1 MLDDVLTRINKNRLW
16 DFPGGIHPPEMKQQS
31 NGTKLSRLKQPDTYY
46 IALKQHAGKAGQLL
60 VQVGDYVLK
69 GQALTQGDDY
79 RTLPVHA
86 PTSGTITAIGDYA
99 SSHPSGLPETTIT
112 LQADGKDQWRDRQPI
127 EDFLTVPPEQL
138 LQKIYQ
144 AGIAGLGGAVFP
156 TASKIASAE
165 NKVKLL
171 IINGAECEPYITCD
185 DRLMRDRSLDILEG
199 IRILRYILRPQKVVL
214 AIEDNKAEAIE
225 AMQQALS
232 GANDIEIRVIPT
244 KYPSGAAK
252 QLIQVL
258 TGLEVPNNGRS
269 SQIGVLMNNV
279 ATAFAVKKA
288 IIDDEPLIERVV
300 TLTGDKIP
308 QPRNVWARIGTPIY
322 HLLQQAG
329 YQYDDR
335 FPVFMG
341 GPMMGFILPNLNSP
355 VTKVTNCLIAPD
367 HFEYQ
372 PPPQERNC
380 IRCSACSDHCPIKLM
395 PQQLYWF
402 ARSEDHEKSEQYNL
416 KDCIECGVCAYVCPS
431 NIPLIQYF
439 RQEKAKIAELK
450 LKAKLAEEAKVRFEA
465 KQARMEREKQERDR
479 RTQLAAEARR
489 AEMAKQQGIDPVQA
503 ALERVRQKQ
512 ATNAIPQIKTIIN
525 DKGEILPDNS
535 DIMAAR
541 KARRLAKQAQTQT
554 VQLTELETTDKE
566 NKQAAIAAAIA
577 RAKAKKVQ
585 QAENSNS
592 AAASSSAATENSA
605 DTDPRKAAIAAAIA
619 RAKAK
624 KAQQAENSNN
634 AVESSSVA
642 TESSADTDPRKAA
655 IAAAIAR
662 AKAKKAQQAENS
674 NSATES
680 SSVATESSADTDP
693 RKAAIAAAIARAKA
707 KKAQQVE
714 NSNNAVESSSV
725 ATESSADTDP
735 RKAAIAAAIARAKAK
750 KAQQAENSNSATESS
765 SVATESSA
773 DTDPRKAA
781 IAAAIARAKAKKAQ
795 QVENSNSAAAS
806 SVTAESSADTDPR
819 KAAIAAAI
827 ARAKAKKAQQAE
839 NSNSAAE
846 SSSVATE
853 SSADNDPRKAAIAA
867 AIARAKAKK
876 AQTLAEAEKV
886 ILITTD
892 ETLDQQQSPSA
903 DHHSIDN
910 HQHTDP
916 KKAAIAAAIAR
927 AKAKKVAREG
937 NQDNV

>member
-1 MLDDVLTRINKNRLW
+1 MLDAVLTRINKNRLW

-489 AEMAKQQGIDPVQA
+489 AEMAKQQGVDPVQA

-512 ATNAIPQIKTIIN
+512 ASNVTPQIKTITN

-554 VQLTELETTDKE
+554 VQPAATATTDKE

-577 RAKAKKVQ
+577 RAKAKKAQ
-585 QAENSNS
+585 QTENNNSAAESSVTAESSADTDARKAAIAAAIARAKAKKAQQTENSNN
-592 AAASSSAATENSA
+592 AVKSSSVATESSA

-634 AVESSSVA
+634 AAESSSVA

-674 NSATES
+674 NSTAES
-680 SSVATESSADTDP
+680 SSVA
-693 RKAAIAAAIARAKA
+693 
-707 KKAQQVE
+707 
-714 NSNNAVESSSV
+714 
-725 ATESSADTDP
+725 
-735 RKAAIAAAIARAKAK
+735 
-750 KAQQAENSNSATESS
+750 
-765 SVATESSA
+765 
-773 DTDPRKAA
+773 
-781 IAAAIARAKAKKAQ
+781 
-795 QVENSNSAAAS
+795 
-806 SVTAESSADTDPR
+806 AESSADTDPR

-839 NSNSAAE
+839 NSNNAVE
-846 SSSVATE
+846 SSSVAAE
-853 SSADNDPRKAAIAA
+853 SSEDTDPRKAAIAA

-916 KKAAIAAAIAR
+916 RKAAIAAAIAR

>member
-99 SSHPSGLPETTIT
+99 SPHPSGLPETTIT
-112 LQADGKDQWRDRQPI
+112 LQADGKDLWRERQPI

-489 AEMAKQQGIDPVQA
+489 AEMAKQQGVDPVQA

-512 ATNAIPQIKTIIN
+512 ATNATPQIKTITN

-554 VQLTELETTDKE
+554 GQPTSLATTDKE
-566 NKQAAIAAAIA
+566 NKQ
-577 RAKAKKVQ
+577 
-585 QAENSNS
+585 
-592 AAASSSAATENSA
+592 
-605 DTDPRKAAIAAAIA
+605 
-619 RAKAK
+619 
-624 KAQQAENSNN
+624 
-634 AVESSSVA
+634 
-642 TESSADTDPRKAA
+642 AA

-707 KKAQQVE
+707 KKAQQTE

-725 ATESSADTDP
+725 A
-735 RKAAIAAAIARAKAK
+735 
-750 KAQQAENSNSATESS
+750 
-765 SVATESSA
+765 
-773 DTDPRKAA
+773 
-781 IAAAIARAKAKKAQ
+781 
-795 QVENSNSAAAS
+795 
-806 SVTAESSADTDPR
+806 AESSADTDPR

-839 NSNSAAE
+839 NSNNAVESSSVAAESSVDTDPRKAAIAAAIARAKAKKAQQAENSNNAAE

-853 SSADNDPRKAAIAA
+853 SSADTDPRKAAIAA

-892 ETLDQQQSPSA
+892 DTLDQQQSPSA

-916 KKAAIAAAIAR
+916 RKAAIAAAIAR

>member
-450 LKAKLAEEAKVRFEA
+450 LKAKLAKEAKVRFEA

-489 AEMAKQQGIDPVQA
+489 AEMAKQQGVDPVQA

-512 ATNAIPQIKTIIN
+512 ASNATPQIKTITN

-554 VQLTELETTDKE
+554 VQPTASTATATTATTDKE

-577 RAKAKKVQ
+577 RAKAKKAQ

-592 AAASSSAATENSA
+592 ATESSSVATESSADTDARKAAIAAAIARAKAKKAQQTENNNSATESSSVATESSADTDARKAAIARAKAKKAQQAENSNSTAESSSVATESSTDTDPRKAAIAAAIARAKAKKAQQAENSNSTAESSSMAAESSA

-662 AKAKKAQQAENS
+662 AKAKKAQ
-674 NSATES
+674 
-680 SSVATESSADTDP
+680 
-693 RKAAIAAAIARAKA
+693 
-707 KKAQQVE
+707 
-714 NSNNAVESSSV
+714 
-725 ATESSADTDP
+725 
-735 RKAAIAAAIARAKAK
+735 
-750 KAQQAENSNSATESS
+750 
-765 SVATESSA
+765 
-773 DTDPRKAA
+773 
-781 IAAAIARAKAKKAQ
+781 
-795 QVENSNSAAAS
+795 
-806 SVTAESSADTDPR
+806 
-819 KAAIAAAI
+819 
-827 ARAKAKKAQQAE
+827 
-839 NSNSAAE
+839 
-846 SSSVATE
+846 
-853 SSADNDPRKAAIAA
+853 
-867 AIARAKAKK
+867 
-876 AQTLAEAEKV
+876 TLAEAEKV

-916 KKAAIAAAIAR
+916 RKAAIAAAIAR

>member
-489 AEMAKQQGIDPVQA
+489 AEMAKQQGVDPVQA

-512 ATNAIPQIKTIIN
+512 ASNATPQIKTIIN

-554 VQLTELETTDKE
+554 VQPAATATTDKE
-566 NKQAAIAAAIA
+566 NKQ
-577 RAKAKKVQ
+577 V
-585 QAENSNS
+585 
-592 AAASSSAATENSA
+592 
-605 DTDPRKAAIAAAIA
+605 
-619 RAKAK
+619 
-624 KAQQAENSNN
+624 
-634 AVESSSVA
+634 
-642 TESSADTDPRKAA
+642 A

-674 NSATES
+674 NSAAES
-680 SSVATESSADTDP
+680 SSVATESSEDTDP
-693 RKAAIAAAIARAKA
+693 RKTAIAAAIARAKA
-707 KKAQQVE
+707 KKAQQTE
-714 NSNNAVESSSV
+714 NN
-725 ATESSADTDP
+725 
-735 RKAAIAAAIARAKAK
+735 
-750 KAQQAENSNSATESS
+750 NSATESS
-765 SVATESSA
+765 SVA
-773 DTDPRKAA
+773 
-781 IAAAIARAKAKKAQ
+781 
-795 QVENSNSAAAS
+795 
-806 SVTAESSADTDPR
+806 AESSADTDPR

-853 SSADNDPRKAAIAA
+853 SSADTDPRKAAIAAAIARAKAKKAQQTENSNNAVESSSVAAESSADTDPRKAAIAAAIARAKAKKAQQAENSNNAVESSSAATESSADTDPRKAAIAA

-916 KKAAIAAAIAR
+916 RKAAIAAAIAR

>member
-489 AEMAKQQGIDPVQA
+489 AEMAKQQGVDPVQA

-512 ATNAIPQIKTIIN
+512 ASNVTPQIKTITN

-541 KARRLAKQAQTQT
+541 KARRLAKQAQAQT
-554 VQLTELETTDKE
+554 VQPTASTSTATTDKE

-577 RAKAKKVQ
+577 RAKAKKAQ

-592 AAASSSAATENSA
+592 AAEYSSVAAESNTDADPRKAAIAAAIARAKAKKAQQAENSNNAVESSSAATESSA

-634 AVESSSVA
+634 AAESSSVA

-674 NSATES
+674 NSTAES
-680 SSVATESSADTDP
+680 SSMA
-693 RKAAIAAAIARAKA
+693 
-707 KKAQQVE
+707 
-714 NSNNAVESSSV
+714 
-725 ATESSADTDP
+725 
-735 RKAAIAAAIARAKAK
+735 
-750 KAQQAENSNSATESS
+750 
-765 SVATESSA
+765 
-773 DTDPRKAA
+773 
-781 IAAAIARAKAKKAQ
+781 
-795 QVENSNSAAAS
+795 
-806 SVTAESSADTDPR
+806 AESSADTDPR

-827 ARAKAKKAQQAE
+827 ARTKAKKAQQAE
-839 NSNSAAE
+839 NSNSATE
-846 SSSVATE
+846 SSVTAE
-853 SSADNDPRKAAIAA
+853 SSADADPRKAAIAA

-916 KKAAIAAAIAR
+916 RKAAIAAAIAR

>member
-489 AEMAKQQGIDPVQA
+489 AEMAKQQGVDPVQA

-512 ATNAIPQIKTIIN
+512 ASNATPQIKTITN

-541 KARRLAKQAQTQT
+541 KARRLAKQAQAQT
-554 VQLTELETTDKE
+554 VQPTASTSTATTDKE

-577 RAKAKKVQ
+577 RAKAKKAQ

-592 AAASSSAATENSA
+592 AA
-605 DTDPRKAAIAAAIA
+605 
-619 RAKAK
+619 
-624 KAQQAENSNN
+624 
-634 AVESSSVA
+634 ESSSVA

-662 AKAKKAQQAENS
+662 AKAKKAQQAENN

-680 SSVATESSADTDP
+680 SVTAESSADTDPRKAAITAAIARAKAKKAQQAENNNSAAESSVTAESSADTDP
-693 RKAAIAAAIARAKA
+693 RKAAIATAIARAKA
-707 KKAQQVE
+707 KKAHQAE
-714 NSNNAVESSSV
+714 NNNSAAESSV
-725 ATESSADTDP
+725 TAESSADTDP
-735 RKAAIAAAIARAKAK
+735 RKVAIAAAIARAKAK
-750 KAQQAENSNSATESS
+750 KAQQAENSNNAVESS
-765 SVATESSA
+765 SVAAENSA
-773 DTDPRKAA
+773 DT
-781 IAAAIARAKAKKAQ
+781 
-795 QVENSNSAAAS
+795 
-806 SVTAESSADTDPR
+806 
-819 KAAIAAAI
+819 
-827 ARAKAKKAQQAE
+827 
-839 NSNSAAE
+839 
-846 SSSVATE
+846 
-853 SSADNDPRKAAIAA
+853 DPRKAAIAA

-892 ETLDQQQSPSA
+892 ETLDQQQNPSA

-916 KKAAIAAAIAR
+916 RKAAIAAAIAR

>member
-489 AEMAKQQGIDPVQA
+489 AEMAKQQGVDPVQA

-512 ATNAIPQIKTIIN
+512 ASNATPQIKTITN

-554 VQLTELETTDKE
+554 GQPTATATTDKE
-566 NKQAAIAAAIA
+566 NKQVAIAAAIARAKAKKAQQAENSNSTAESSSVATESSEDTDPRKAAIAAAIA
-577 RAKAKKVQ
+577 RAKAKKAQ
-585 QAENSNS
+585 QTENNNSAAESSVTAESSADTDARKAAIAAAIARAKAKKAQQTENSNN
-592 AAASSSAATENSA
+592 AVKSSSVAAESSA

-634 AVESSSVA
+634 AVESSSAA

-662 AKAKKAQQAENS
+662 AKAKKAQQAENN
-674 NSATES
+674 NSTTES
-680 SSVATESSADTDP
+680 SSVATESSADT
-693 RKAAIAAAIARAKA
+693 
-707 KKAQQVE
+707 
-714 NSNNAVESSSV
+714 
-725 ATESSADTDP
+725 
-735 RKAAIAAAIARAKAK
+735 
-750 KAQQAENSNSATESS
+750 
-765 SVATESSA
+765 
-773 DTDPRKAA
+773 
-781 IAAAIARAKAKKAQ
+781 
-795 QVENSNSAAAS
+795 
-806 SVTAESSADTDPR
+806 
-819 KAAIAAAI
+819 
-827 ARAKAKKAQQAE
+827 
-839 NSNSAAE
+839 
-846 SSSVATE
+846 
-853 SSADNDPRKAAIAA
+853 DPRKAAIAA

-916 KKAAIAAAIAR
+916 RKAAIAAAIAR

>member
-512 ATNAIPQIKTIIN
+512 ASNATPQIKTITN

-554 VQLTELETTDKE
+554 VQPAATATTDKE

-577 RAKAKKVQ
+577 RAKAKKAQ

-592 AAASSSAATENSA
+592 AAESSSVAAESSA

-634 AVESSSVA
+634 AVESSSAATESSADTDPRKAAIAAAIARAKAKKAQQTENNNSATESSSVATESSADTDPRKAAIAAAIARAKAKKAQQAENSNNAAESSSVA

-674 NSATES
+674 NSTAES
-680 SSVATESSADTDP
+680 SSVA
-693 RKAAIAAAIARAKA
+693 
-707 KKAQQVE
+707 
-714 NSNNAVESSSV
+714 
-725 ATESSADTDP
+725 
-735 RKAAIAAAIARAKAK
+735 
-750 KAQQAENSNSATESS
+750 
-765 SVATESSA
+765 
-773 DTDPRKAA
+773 
-781 IAAAIARAKAKKAQ
+781 
-795 QVENSNSAAAS
+795 
-806 SVTAESSADTDPR
+806 AESSADTDPR

-839 NSNSAAE
+839 NSNNAVE
-846 SSSVATE
+846 SSSVAAE
-853 SSADNDPRKAAIAA
+853 SSEDTDPRKAAIAA

-916 KKAAIAAAIAR
+916 RKAAIAAAIAR

>member
-489 AEMAKQQGIDPVQA
+489 AEMAKQQGVDPVQA

-512 ATNAIPQIKTIIN
+512 ASNVTPQIKTITN

-554 VQLTELETTDKE
+554 VQPAATATTDKE
-566 NKQAAIAAAIA
+566 NKQ
-577 RAKAKKVQ
+577 
-585 QAENSNS
+585 
-592 AAASSSAATENSA
+592 
-605 DTDPRKAAIAAAIA
+605 
-619 RAKAK
+619 
-624 KAQQAENSNN
+624 
-634 AVESSSVA
+634 
-642 TESSADTDPRKAA
+642 
-655 IAAAIAR
+655 
-662 AKAKKAQQAENS
+662 
-674 NSATES
+674 
-680 SSVATESSADTDP
+680 
-693 RKAAIAAAIARAKA
+693 
-707 KKAQQVE
+707 
-714 NSNNAVESSSV
+714 
-725 ATESSADTDP
+725 
-735 RKAAIAAAIARAKAK
+735 
-750 KAQQAENSNSATESS
+750 
-765 SVATESSA
+765 
-773 DTDPRKAA
+773 
-781 IAAAIARAKAKKAQ
+781 
-795 QVENSNSAAAS
+795 
-806 SVTAESSADTDPR
+806 
-819 KAAIAAAI
+819 AAIAAAI

-853 SSADNDPRKAAIAA
+853 SSADTDARKAAIAAAIARAKAKKAQQTENNNSAAESSVTAESSADTDARKAAIAAAIARAKAKKAQQTENSNNAVKSSSVAAESSADTDPRKAAIAAAIARAKAKKAHQAENNNSAAESSVTAESSADTDPRKVAIAAAIARAKAKKAQQAENSNNAVESSSVAAENSADTDPRKAAIAA

-892 ETLDQQQSPSA
+892 ETLDQQQNPSA

-916 KKAAIAAAIAR
+916 RKAAIAAAIAR

>member
-439 RQEKAKIAELK
+439 RQEKVKIAELK

-489 AEMAKQQGIDPVQA
+489 AEMAKQQGVDPVQA

-512 ATNAIPQIKTIIN
+512 ASNATPQIKTITN

-554 VQLTELETTDKE
+554 GQPTSLATTDKE
-566 NKQAAIAAAIA
+566 NKQ
-577 RAKAKKVQ
+577 
-585 QAENSNS
+585 
-592 AAASSSAATENSA
+592 
-605 DTDPRKAAIAAAIA
+605 
-619 RAKAK
+619 
-624 KAQQAENSNN
+624 
-634 AVESSSVA
+634 
-642 TESSADTDPRKAA
+642 AA

-693 RKAAIAAAIARAKA
+693 RKAAISAAIARAKA
-707 KKAQQVE
+707 KKAQQAE

-725 ATESSADTDP
+725 AAESSVDTDP

-750 KAQQAENSNSATESS
+750 KAQQAENSN
-765 SVATESSA
+765 
-773 DTDPRKAA
+773 
-781 IAAAIARAKAKKAQ
+781 
-795 QVENSNSAAAS
+795 N
-806 SVTAESSADTDPR
+806 
-819 KAAIAAAI
+819 
-827 ARAKAKKAQQAE
+827 
-839 NSNSAAE
+839 AAE

-853 SSADNDPRKAAIAA
+853 SSADTDPRKAAIAA

-916 KKAAIAAAIAR
+916 RKAAIAAAIAR

>member
-46 IALKQHAGKAGQLL
+46 IALKQHAGKAGQLS

-112 LQADGKDQWRDRQPI
+112 LQADGKDQWRERQPI

-489 AEMAKQQGIDPVQA
+489 AEMAKQQGVDPVQA

-512 ATNAIPQIKTIIN
+512 ASNVTPQIKTITN

-554 VQLTELETTDKE
+554 GPTATATTDKE

-577 RAKAKKVQ
+577 RAKAKKAQ

-592 AAASSSAATENSA
+592 AATSSSVTAESSADTDPRKAAIAAAIARAKAKKAQQAENSNSAAESSSAATENSA

-634 AVESSSVA
+634 AVESSSAA
-642 TESSADTDPRKAA
+642 TESSADTDPRKAV

-662 AKAKKAQQAENS
+662 AKAKKAQQTENN

-680 SSVATESSADTDP
+680 SSVATESSADT
-693 RKAAIAAAIARAKA
+693 
-707 KKAQQVE
+707 
-714 NSNNAVESSSV
+714 
-725 ATESSADTDP
+725 
-735 RKAAIAAAIARAKAK
+735 
-750 KAQQAENSNSATESS
+750 
-765 SVATESSA
+765 
-773 DTDPRKAA
+773 
-781 IAAAIARAKAKKAQ
+781 
-795 QVENSNSAAAS
+795 
-806 SVTAESSADTDPR
+806 
-819 KAAIAAAI
+819 
-827 ARAKAKKAQQAE
+827 
-839 NSNSAAE
+839 
-846 SSSVATE
+846 
-853 SSADNDPRKAAIAA
+853 DPRKAAIAA

-916 KKAAIAAAIAR
+916 RKAAIAAAIAR

>member
-489 AEMAKQQGIDPVQA
+489 AEMAKQQGVDPVQA

-512 ATNAIPQIKTIIN
+512 ASNATPQIKTITN

-541 KARRLAKQAQTQT
+541 KARRLAKQAQAQT
-554 VQLTELETTDKE
+554 VQPTASTSTATTDKE

-577 RAKAKKVQ
+577 RAKAKKAQ

-592 AAASSSAATENSA
+592 AAEYSSVAAESNTDA
-605 DTDPRKAAIAAAIA
+605 DPRKAAIAAAIA

-634 AVESSSVA
+634 AVESSSAA

-707 KKAQQVE
+707 KKAQQAE

-725 ATESSADTDP
+725 AAESCADTDA

-750 KAQQAENSNSATESS
+750 KAQQTENNNSATESS

-781 IAAAIARAKAKKAQ
+781 IAAALARAKAKKAQ
-795 QVENSNSAAAS
+795 QTENNNSA
-806 SVTAESSADTDPR
+806 T
-819 KAAIAAAI
+819 
-827 ARAKAKKAQQAE
+827 
-839 NSNSAAE
+839 E

-916 KKAAIAAAIAR
+916 RKAAIAAAIAR

>member
-489 AEMAKQQGIDPVQA
+489 AEMAKQQGVDPVQA

-512 ATNAIPQIKTIIN
+512 ASNATPQIKTITN

-541 KARRLAKQAQTQT
+541 KARRLAKQAQAQT
-554 VQLTELETTDKE
+554 VQPTASTSTATTDKE

-577 RAKAKKVQ
+577 RAKAKKAQ

-592 AAASSSAATENSA
+592 AAESSSVAAESNA
-605 DTDPRKAAIAAAIA
+605 DTDPRKTAIAAAIA

-634 AVESSSVA
+634 AVESSSAA

-707 KKAQQVE
+707 KKAQQAE
-714 NSNNAVESSSV
+714 NSNNAAESSSV

-750 KAQQAENSNSATESS
+750 KAQQAENSNSTAE
-765 SVATESSA
+765 
-773 DTDPRKAA
+773 
-781 IAAAIARAKAKKAQ
+781 
-795 QVENSNSAAAS
+795 S
-806 SVTAESSADTDPR
+806 SVTAESSADT
-819 KAAIAAAI
+819 
-827 ARAKAKKAQQAE
+827 
-839 NSNSAAE
+839 
-846 SSSVATE
+846 
-853 SSADNDPRKAAIAA
+853 DPRKAAIAA

-916 KKAAIAAAIAR
+916 RKAAIAAAIAR

>member
-489 AEMAKQQGIDPVQA
+489 AEMAKQQGVDPVQA

-512 ATNAIPQIKTIIN
+512 ASNATPQIKTITN

-554 VQLTELETTDKE
+554 VQPTASTATATTATTDKE

-577 RAKAKKVQ
+577 RAKAKKAQ

-592 AAASSSAATENSA
+592 AAESSSVATESSADTDPRKAAIAAAIARAKAKKAQQAENNNSAAESSVTAESSADTDARKAAIAAAIARAKAKKAQQTENSNNAVESSSVAAESSA

-634 AVESSSVA
+634 AVESSSAA
-642 TESSADTDPRKAA
+642 TESSADT
-655 IAAAIAR
+655 
-662 AKAKKAQQAENS
+662 
-674 NSATES
+674 
-680 SSVATESSADTDP
+680 
-693 RKAAIAAAIARAKA
+693 
-707 KKAQQVE
+707 
-714 NSNNAVESSSV
+714 
-725 ATESSADTDP
+725 
-735 RKAAIAAAIARAKAK
+735 
-750 KAQQAENSNSATESS
+750 
-765 SVATESSA
+765 
-773 DTDPRKAA
+773 
-781 IAAAIARAKAKKAQ
+781 
-795 QVENSNSAAAS
+795 
-806 SVTAESSADTDPR
+806 
-819 KAAIAAAI
+819 
-827 ARAKAKKAQQAE
+827 
-839 NSNSAAE
+839 
-846 SSSVATE
+846 
-853 SSADNDPRKAAIAA
+853 DPRKAAIAA

-916 KKAAIAAAIAR
+916 RKAAIAAAIAR

>member
-31 NGTKLSRLKQPDTYY
+31 NGTKLSRLKQPNTYY

-279 ATAFAVKKA
+279 ATAFVVKKA

-512 ATNAIPQIKTIIN
+512 ASNAIPQIKTIIN

-577 RAKAKKVQ
+577 RAKAKKAQ
-585 QAENSNS
+585 QTDNSNS
-592 AAASSSAATENSA
+592 AAESSSVAAENNTDA
-605 DTDPRKAAIAAAIA
+605 DPRKAAIAAAIA

-624 KAQQAENSNN
+624 KAQQAENNN
-634 AVESSSVA
+634 TAAESSSVA
-642 TESSADTDPRKAA
+642 TESCADTDPRKAA
-655 IAAAIAR
+655 IAAAI
-662 AKAKKAQQAENS
+662 
-674 NSATES
+674 T
-680 SSVATESSADTDP
+680 
-693 RKAAIAAAIARAKA
+693 
-707 KKAQQVE
+707 
-714 NSNNAVESSSV
+714 
-725 ATESSADTDP
+725 
-735 RKAAIAAAIARAKAK
+735 
-750 KAQQAENSNSATESS
+750 
-765 SVATESSA
+765 
-773 DTDPRKAA
+773 
-781 IAAAIARAKAKKAQ
+781 
-795 QVENSNSAAAS
+795 
-806 SVTAESSADTDPR
+806 
-819 KAAIAAAI
+819 
-827 ARAKAKKAQQAE
+827 
-839 NSNSAAE
+839 
-846 SSSVATE
+846 
-853 SSADNDPRKAAIAA
+853 
-867 AIARAKAKK
+867 RAKAKK

-916 KKAAIAAAIAR
+916 RKAAIAAAIAR
-927 AKAKKVAREG
+927 AKAKKAVREG

>member
-489 AEMAKQQGIDPVQA
+489 AEMAKQQGVDPVQA

-512 ATNAIPQIKTIIN
+512 ASNATPQIKTITN

-541 KARRLAKQAQTQT
+541 KARRLAKQAQAQT
-554 VQLTELETTDKE
+554 VQPTASTSTATTDKE

-577 RAKAKKVQ
+577 RAKAKKAQ

-592 AAASSSAATENSA
+592 AA
-605 DTDPRKAAIAAAIA
+605 
-619 RAKAK
+619 
-624 KAQQAENSNN
+624 
-634 AVESSSVA
+634 ESSSVA

-662 AKAKKAQQAENS
+662 AKAKKAQQAENN

-680 SSVATESSADTDP
+680 SVTAESSADTDP
-693 RKAAIAAAIARAKA
+693 RKAAI
-707 KKAQQVE
+707 
-714 NSNNAVESSSV
+714 
-725 ATESSADTDP
+725 T
-735 RKAAIAAAIARAKAK
+735 AAIARAKAK
-750 KAQQAENSNSATESS
+750 KAQQAENN
-765 SVATESSA
+765 
-773 DTDPRKAA
+773 
-781 IAAAIARAKAKKAQ
+781 
-795 QVENSNSAAAS
+795 NSAAES

-839 NSNSAAE
+839 NNNSAAE
-846 SSSVATE
+846 SSVTAE
-853 SSADNDPRKAAIAA
+853 SSADTDPRKVAIAAAIARAKAKKAQQAENSNNAVESSSVAAENSADTDPRKAAIAA

-892 ETLDQQQSPSA
+892 ETLDQQQNPSA

-916 KKAAIAAAIAR
+916 RKAAIAAAIAR

>member
-112 LQADGKDQWRDRQPI
+112 LQADGKDQWRERQPI

-489 AEMAKQQGIDPVQA
+489 AEMAKQQGVDPVQA

-512 ATNAIPQIKTIIN
+512 ASNATPQIKTITN

-554 VQLTELETTDKE
+554 VQPAATATTDKE

-577 RAKAKKVQ
+577 RAKAKKAQ

-592 AAASSSAATENSA
+592 TAESSSVATESSTDN
-605 DTDPRKAAIAAAIA
+605 DPRKAAIAAAIA

-662 AKAKKAQQAENS
+662 AKAKKAQ
-674 NSATES
+674 
-680 SSVATESSADTDP
+680 
-693 RKAAIAAAIARAKA
+693 
-707 KKAQQVE
+707 
-714 NSNNAVESSSV
+714 
-725 ATESSADTDP
+725 
-735 RKAAIAAAIARAKAK
+735 
-750 KAQQAENSNSATESS
+750 
-765 SVATESSA
+765 
-773 DTDPRKAA
+773 
-781 IAAAIARAKAKKAQ
+781 
-795 QVENSNSAAAS
+795 
-806 SVTAESSADTDPR
+806 
-819 KAAIAAAI
+819 
-827 ARAKAKKAQQAE
+827 
-839 NSNSAAE
+839 
-846 SSSVATE
+846 
-853 SSADNDPRKAAIAA
+853 
-867 AIARAKAKK
+867 
-876 AQTLAEAEKV
+876 TLAEAEKV

-910 HQHTDP
+910 YQHTDP
-916 KKAAIAAAIAR
+916 RKAAIAAAIAR

>member
-489 AEMAKQQGIDPVQA
+489 AEMAKQQGVDPVQA

-512 ATNAIPQIKTIIN
+512 ASNATPQIKTITN

-554 VQLTELETTDKE
+554 GQPTASTATATTDKE

-577 RAKAKKVQ
+577 RAKAKKAQ
-585 QAENSNS
+585 QTENSNS
-592 AAASSSAATENSA
+592 ATESSVTAESSADA
-605 DTDPRKAAIAAAIA
+605 DPRKAAIAAAIA

-634 AVESSSVA
+634 AAESSVTA
-642 TESSADTDPRKAA
+642 ESSEDTDPRKAA

-680 SSVATESSADTDP
+680 
-693 RKAAIAAAIARAKA
+693 
-707 KKAQQVE
+707 
-714 NSNNAVESSSV
+714 
-725 ATESSADTDP
+725 
-735 RKAAIAAAIARAKAK
+735 
-750 KAQQAENSNSATESS
+750 
-765 SVATESSA
+765 
-773 DTDPRKAA
+773 
-781 IAAAIARAKAKKAQ
+781 
-795 QVENSNSAAAS
+795 S

-839 NSNSAAE
+839 NSNNAAE

-853 SSADNDPRKAAIAA
+853 SSADTDPRKAAIAAAIARAKAKKAQQTENSNNAVESSSVAAESSADTDPRKATIAA

-916 KKAAIAAAIAR
+916 RKAAIAAAIAK

>member
-450 LKAKLAEEAKVRFEA
+450 LKAKLAKEAKVRFEA

-489 AEMAKQQGIDPVQA
+489 AEMAKQQGVDPVQA

-512 ATNAIPQIKTIIN
+512 ASNATPQIKTITN

-554 VQLTELETTDKE
+554 GQPTASTATATTDKE
-566 NKQAAIAAAIA
+566 NKQAAIVAAIARAKAKKAQQAENSNSAATSSSVTAESSADTDPRKAAIAAAIA
-577 RAKAKKVQ
+577 RAKAKKAQ

-592 AAASSSAATENSA
+592 AAESSSAATENSA

-634 AVESSSVA
+634 AVESSSAA
-642 TESSADTDPRKAA
+642 TESSADTDPRKAV

-662 AKAKKAQQAENS
+662 AKAKKAQQTENN
-674 NSATES
+674 NSAT
-680 SSVATESSADTDP
+680 
-693 RKAAIAAAIARAKA
+693 
-707 KKAQQVE
+707 
-714 NSNNAVESSSV
+714 ESSSV

-750 KAQQAENSNSATESS
+750 KAQQAENSNSA
-765 SVATESSA
+765 
-773 DTDPRKAA
+773 
-781 IAAAIARAKAKKAQ
+781 
-795 QVENSNSAAAS
+795 
-806 SVTAESSADTDPR
+806 AEF
-819 KAAIAAAI
+819 
-827 ARAKAKKAQQAE
+827 
-839 NSNSAAE
+839 
-846 SSSVATE
+846 SSVATE

-916 KKAAIAAAIAR
+916 RKAAIAAAIAR

>member
-512 ATNAIPQIKTIIN
+512 ASNATPQIKTITN

-554 VQLTELETTDKE
+554 VQPAATATTDKE

-577 RAKAKKVQ
+577 RAKAKKAQ
-585 QAENSNS
+585 QTENNNS
-592 AAASSSAATENSA
+592 AA
-605 DTDPRKAAIAAAIA
+605 
-619 RAKAK
+619 
-624 KAQQAENSNN
+624 
-634 AVESSSVA
+634 ESSVTA
-642 TESSADTDPRKAA
+642 ESSEDTDPRKAA

-680 SSVATESSADTDP
+680 
-693 RKAAIAAAIARAKA
+693 
-707 KKAQQVE
+707 
-714 NSNNAVESSSV
+714 
-725 ATESSADTDP
+725 
-735 RKAAIAAAIARAKAK
+735 
-750 KAQQAENSNSATESS
+750 
-765 SVATESSA
+765 
-773 DTDPRKAA
+773 
-781 IAAAIARAKAKKAQ
+781 
-795 QVENSNSAAAS
+795 S

>member
-489 AEMAKQQGIDPVQA
+489 AEMAKQQGVDPVQA

-512 ATNAIPQIKTIIN
+512 ASNATPQIKTISN

-554 VQLTELETTDKE
+554 VQPTATATTDKE
-566 NKQAAIAAAIA
+566 NKQVAIAAAIARAKAKKAQQAENSNSTAESSSVATESSEDTDARKAAIAAAIA
-577 RAKAKKVQ
+577 RAKAKKAQ
-585 QAENSNS
+585 QTENSNN
-592 AAASSSAATENSA
+592 AVKSSSVAAESSA

-634 AVESSSVA
+634 AVESSSAA

-662 AKAKKAQQAENS
+662 AKAKKAQQAENN
-674 NSATES
+674 NST
-680 SSVATESSADTDP
+680 T
-693 RKAAIAAAIARAKA
+693 
-707 KKAQQVE
+707 
-714 NSNNAVESSSV
+714 ESSSV

-750 KAQQAENSNSATESS
+750 KAQQAENNNSATESS

-781 IAAAIARAKAKKAQ
+781 IAAAIARARAKK
-795 QVENSNSAAAS
+795 
-806 SVTAESSADTDPR
+806 T
-819 KAAIAAAI
+819 
-827 ARAKAKKAQQAE
+827 
-839 NSNSAAE
+839 
-846 SSSVATE
+846 
-853 SSADNDPRKAAIAA
+853 
-867 AIARAKAKK
+867 
-876 AQTLAEAEKV
+876 QTLAEAEKV

-916 KKAAIAAAIAR
+916 RKAAIAAAIAR

>member
-46 IALKQHAGKAGQLL
+46 IALRQHAGKAGQLL

-489 AEMAKQQGIDPVQA
+489 AEMAKQQGVDPVQA

-512 ATNAIPQIKTIIN
+512 ATNATPQIKTITN

-541 KARRLAKQAQTQT
+541 KARRLTKQAQTQT
-554 VQLTELETTDKE
+554 GQPTATATTDKE
-566 NKQAAIAAAIA
+566 NKQVAIAAAIARAKAKKAQQAENSNSTAESSSVATESSEDTDPRKAAIAAAIA
-577 RAKAKKVQ
+577 RAKAKKAQ
-585 QAENSNS
+585 QTENNNSAAESSVTAESSADTDARKAAIAAAIARAKAKKAQQTENSNN
-592 AAASSSAATENSA
+592 AVKSSSVAAESSA

-634 AVESSSVA
+634 AVESSSAA

-662 AKAKKAQQAENS
+662 AKAKKAQQAENN
-674 NSATES
+674 NSTTES
-680 SSVATESSADTDP
+680 SSVATESSADT
-693 RKAAIAAAIARAKA
+693 
-707 KKAQQVE
+707 
-714 NSNNAVESSSV
+714 
-725 ATESSADTDP
+725 
-735 RKAAIAAAIARAKAK
+735 
-750 KAQQAENSNSATESS
+750 
-765 SVATESSA
+765 
-773 DTDPRKAA
+773 
-781 IAAAIARAKAKKAQ
+781 
-795 QVENSNSAAAS
+795 
-806 SVTAESSADTDPR
+806 
-819 KAAIAAAI
+819 
-827 ARAKAKKAQQAE
+827 
-839 NSNSAAE
+839 
-846 SSSVATE
+846 
-853 SSADNDPRKAAIAA
+853 DPRKAAIAA

-916 KKAAIAAAIAR
+916 RKAAIAAAIAR

>member
-31 NGTKLSRLKQPDTYY
+31 NGTRLSRLKQPDTYY

-489 AEMAKQQGIDPVQA
+489 AEMAKQQGVDPVQA

-512 ATNAIPQIKTIIN
+512 ASNATPQIKTITN

-541 KARRLAKQAQTQT
+541 KARRLAKQAQAQT
-554 VQLTELETTDKE
+554 VQPTASTSTATTDKE

-577 RAKAKKVQ
+577 RAKAKKAQ
-585 QAENSNS
+585 QTDNSNS
-592 AAASSSAATENSA
+592 SAESSSVAAENNA

-624 KAQQAENSNN
+624 KAQQAENSNSAAESSSVAAESNTDADPRKAAIAAAIARAKAKKAQQAENNNSAAESSVTAESSADTDARKATIAAAIARAKAKKAQQAENSNN
-634 AVESSSVA
+634 AVESSSAA

-680 SSVATESSADTDP
+680 S
-693 RKAAIAAAIARAKA
+693 
-707 KKAQQVE
+707 
-714 NSNNAVESSSV
+714 
-725 ATESSADTDP
+725 
-735 RKAAIAAAIARAKAK
+735 
-750 KAQQAENSNSATESS
+750 
-765 SVATESSA
+765 
-773 DTDPRKAA
+773 
-781 IAAAIARAKAKKAQ
+781 
-795 QVENSNSAAAS
+795 
-806 SVTAESSADTDPR
+806 VTAESSAD
-819 KAAIAAAI
+819 A
-827 ARAKAKKAQQAE
+827 
-839 NSNSAAE
+839 
-846 SSSVATE
+846 
-853 SSADNDPRKAAIAA
+853 DPRKAAIAA

-916 KKAAIAAAIAR
+916 RKAAIAAAIAR

>member
-1 MLDDVLTRINKNRLW
+1 MLDDVLIRINKNRLW

-31 NGTKLSRLKQPDTYY
+31 NGTRLSRLKLPNTYY
-46 IALKQHAGKAGQLL
+46 IALKQHSGKAGQLL

-112 LQADGKDQWRDRQPI
+112 LQADGRDQWHERQPI

-144 AGIAGLGGAVFP
+144 AGIAGLGGAAFP

-214 AIEDNKAEAIE
+214 AIEDNKTEAIE

-335 FPVFMG
+335 FPIFMG

-380 IRCSACSDHCPIKLM
+380 IRCSSCSDHCPIKLM

-577 RAKAKKVQ
+577 RAKAKKAQ
-585 QAENSNS
+585 QTENNNS
-592 AAASSSAATENSA
+592 AAESSVTAESSA
-605 DTDPRKAAIAAAIA
+605 DTDARKAAIAAAIA

-634 AVESSSVA
+634 AVESSSAA

-662 AKAKKAQQAENS
+662 AKAKKAQQAENN

-680 SSVATESSADTDP
+680 SSVATESSADT
-693 RKAAIAAAIARAKA
+693 
-707 KKAQQVE
+707 
-714 NSNNAVESSSV
+714 
-725 ATESSADTDP
+725 
-735 RKAAIAAAIARAKAK
+735 
-750 KAQQAENSNSATESS
+750 
-765 SVATESSA
+765 
-773 DTDPRKAA
+773 
-781 IAAAIARAKAKKAQ
+781 
-795 QVENSNSAAAS
+795 
-806 SVTAESSADTDPR
+806 
-819 KAAIAAAI
+819 
-827 ARAKAKKAQQAE
+827 
-839 NSNSAAE
+839 
-846 SSSVATE
+846 
-853 SSADNDPRKAAIAA
+853 DPRKAAIAA

-916 KKAAIAAAIAR
+916 RKAAIAAAIAR

>member
-46 IALKQHAGKAGQLL
+46 IALKQHAGKAGQLS

-86 PTSGTITAIGDYA
+86 PTSGTITAIGNYA

-112 LQADGKDQWRDRQPI
+112 LQADGKDQWRERQPI

-489 AEMAKQQGIDPVQA
+489 AEMAKQQGVDPVQA

-512 ATNAIPQIKTIIN
+512 ATNATPQIKTITN

-541 KARRLAKQAQTQT
+541 KASRLAKQAQTQT
-554 VQLTELETTDKE
+554 GQPTASTATATTDKE
-566 NKQAAIAAAIA
+566 NKQA
-577 RAKAKKVQ
+577 
-585 QAENSNS
+585 
-592 AAASSSAATENSA
+592 T
-605 DTDPRKAAIAAAIA
+605 
-619 RAKAK
+619 
-624 KAQQAENSNN
+624 
-634 AVESSSVA
+634 
-642 TESSADTDPRKAA
+642 
-655 IAAAIAR
+655 
-662 AKAKKAQQAENS
+662 
-674 NSATES
+674 
-680 SSVATESSADTDP
+680 
-693 RKAAIAAAIARAKA
+693 
-707 KKAQQVE
+707 
-714 NSNNAVESSSV
+714 
-725 ATESSADTDP
+725 
-735 RKAAIAAAIARAKAK
+735 
-750 KAQQAENSNSATESS
+750 
-765 SVATESSA
+765 
-773 DTDPRKAA
+773 
-781 IAAAIARAKAKKAQ
+781 
-795 QVENSNSAAAS
+795 
-806 SVTAESSADTDPR
+806 
-819 KAAIAAAI
+819 IAAAI

-853 SSADNDPRKAAIAA
+853 SSEDTDPRKAAIAAAIARAKAKKAQQTENSNNAVESSSVAAESSADTDPRKAAIAAAITRAKAKKAQQAENNNTAAESSSVATESCADTDPRKAAIAA

-916 KKAAIAAAIAR
+916 RKAAIAAAIAR

>member
-450 LKAKLAEEAKVRFEA
+450 LKAKLAKEAKVRFEA

-489 AEMAKQQGIDPVQA
+489 AEMAKQQGVDPVQA

-512 ATNAIPQIKTIIN
+512 ASNATPQIKTITN

-554 VQLTELETTDKE
+554 GPTATATTDKE

-577 RAKAKKVQ
+577 RAKAKKAQ

-592 AAASSSAATENSA
+592 AA
-605 DTDPRKAAIAAAIA
+605 
-619 RAKAK
+619 
-624 KAQQAENSNN
+624 
-634 AVESSSVA
+634 ESSSVA

-662 AKAKKAQQAENS
+662 AKAKKAQQAENN
-674 NSATES
+674 NSATE
-680 SSVATESSADTDP
+680 
-693 RKAAIAAAIARAKA
+693 
-707 KKAQQVE
+707 
-714 NSNNAVESSSV
+714 
-725 ATESSADTDP
+725 
-735 RKAAIAAAIARAKAK
+735 
-750 KAQQAENSNSATESS
+750 
-765 SVATESSA
+765 
-773 DTDPRKAA
+773 
-781 IAAAIARAKAKKAQ
+781 
-795 QVENSNSAAAS
+795 S

-827 ARAKAKKAQQAE
+827 ARAKAKKAQQTENSNNAVKSSSVAAESSADNDPRKAAIAAAIARAKAKKAQQAE
-839 NSNSAAE
+839 NNNSAAE

-853 SSADNDPRKAAIAA
+853 SCADTDPRKVAIAAAIARAKAKKAQQAENSNNAVESSSVAAENSADTDPRKAAIAA

-892 ETLDQQQSPSA
+892 ETLDQQQNPSA

-916 KKAAIAAAIAR
+916 RKAAIAAAIAR

>member
-489 AEMAKQQGIDPVQA
+489 AEMAKQQGVDPVQA

-512 ATNAIPQIKTIIN
+512 ASNVTPQIKTITN

-554 VQLTELETTDKE
+554 VQPAATATTDKE
-566 NKQAAIAAAIA
+566 NKQ
-577 RAKAKKVQ
+577 
-585 QAENSNS
+585 
-592 AAASSSAATENSA
+592 
-605 DTDPRKAAIAAAIA
+605 
-619 RAKAK
+619 
-624 KAQQAENSNN
+624 
-634 AVESSSVA
+634 
-642 TESSADTDPRKAA
+642 AA

-674 NSATES
+674 NSAAES
-680 SSVATESSADTDP
+680 SSVATESSEDTDP
-693 RKAAIAAAIARAKA
+693 RKTAIAAAIARAKA
-707 KKAQQVE
+707 KKAQQTE
-714 NSNNAVESSSV
+714 NN
-725 ATESSADTDP
+725 
-735 RKAAIAAAIARAKAK
+735 
-750 KAQQAENSNSATESS
+750 NSATESS
-765 SVATESSA
+765 SVA
-773 DTDPRKAA
+773 
-781 IAAAIARAKAKKAQ
+781 
-795 QVENSNSAAAS
+795 
-806 SVTAESSADTDPR
+806 AESSADTDPR

-846 SSSVATE
+846 SSSVATESSADTDPRKAAIAAAIARAKAKKAQQTENSNNAVESSSVAAESSADTDPRKAAIAAAIARAKAKKAQQAENSNNAVESSSAATE

-892 ETLDQQQSPSA
+892 ETLDQQQNPSA

-916 KKAAIAAAIAR
+916 RKAAIAAAIAR

>member
-86 PTSGTITAIGDYA
+86 PTSGTITAIGNYA

-112 LQADGKDQWRDRQPI
+112 LQADGKDQWRERQPI

-341 GPMMGFILPNLNSP
+341 GPMMGFILPNINSP

-450 LKAKLAEEAKVRFEA
+450 LKAKLAEEAKIRFEA

-489 AEMAKQQGIDPVQA
+489 AEMAKQQGVDPVQA

-512 ATNAIPQIKTIIN
+512 ATNATPQIKTITN

-541 KARRLAKQAQTQT
+541 KARRLAKQAQAQT
-554 VQLTELETTDKE
+554 VQPTASTSTATTDKE

-577 RAKAKKVQ
+577 RAKAKKAQ

-592 AAASSSAATENSA
+592 ATESSSVAAENSANTDPRKAAIAAAIARAKAKKAQQTENSNSTTESSSVAAESSA

-634 AVESSSVA
+634 AAESSSVA

-680 SSVATESSADTDP
+680 SSVAAESSADTD
-693 RKAAIAAAIARAKA
+693 A
-707 KKAQQVE
+707 
-714 NSNNAVESSSV
+714 
-725 ATESSADTDP
+725 

-750 KAQQAENSNSATESS
+750 KAQQAENNNT
-765 SVATESSA
+765 
-773 DTDPRKAA
+773 
-781 IAAAIARAKAKKAQ
+781 
-795 QVENSNSAAAS
+795 
-806 SVTAESSADTDPR
+806 
-819 KAAIAAAI
+819 
-827 ARAKAKKAQQAE
+827 
-839 NSNSAAE
+839 AAE

-853 SSADNDPRKAAIAA
+853 SCADTDPRKAAIAA

-916 KKAAIAAAIAR
+916 RKAAIAAAIAR

>member
-489 AEMAKQQGIDPVQA
+489 AEMAKQQGVDPVQA

-512 ATNAIPQIKTIIN
+512 ASNATPQIKTISN

-541 KARRLAKQAQTQT
+541 KARRLAKQAQAQT
-554 VQLTELETTDKE
+554 VQPTASTSTATTDKE

-577 RAKAKKVQ
+577 RAKAKKAQ

-592 AAASSSAATENSA
+592 AAESSSVATESSADTDPRKADIAAAIARAKAKKAQQTENSNSAAESSSVATESSA
-605 DTDPRKAAIAAAIA
+605 DNDPRKAAIAAAIA

-634 AVESSSVA
+634 AVESSSA
-642 TESSADTDPRKAA
+642 STESSADTDPRKAA

-693 RKAAIAAAIARAKA
+693 RKAAIAAALARAKA
-707 KKAQQVE
+707 KKAQQTE
-714 NSNNAVESSSV
+714 NN
-725 ATESSADTDP
+725 
-735 RKAAIAAAIARAKAK
+735 
-750 KAQQAENSNSATESS
+750 NSAT
-765 SVATESSA
+765 
-773 DTDPRKAA
+773 
-781 IAAAIARAKAKKAQ
+781 
-795 QVENSNSAAAS
+795 
-806 SVTAESSADTDPR
+806 
-819 KAAIAAAI
+819 
-827 ARAKAKKAQQAE
+827 
-839 NSNSAAE
+839 E

-916 KKAAIAAAIAR
+916 RKAAIAAAIAR

>member
-341 GPMMGFILPNLNSP
+341 GPMMGFILPNINSP

-489 AEMAKQQGIDPVQA
+489 AEMAKQQGVDPVQA

-512 ATNAIPQIKTIIN
+512 ASNATPQIKTITN

-541 KARRLAKQAQTQT
+541 KARRLAKQAQAQT
-554 VQLTELETTDKE
+554 VQPTASTSTATTDKE

-577 RAKAKKVQ
+577 RAKAKKAQ

-592 AAASSSAATENSA
+592 AAEYSSVAAESNTDA
-605 DTDPRKAAIAAAIA
+605 DPRKAAIAAAIA

-624 KAQQAENSNN
+624 KAQQTENNN
-634 AVESSSVA
+634 SAAESSVTA
-642 TESSADTDPRKAA
+642 ESSEDTDPRKAA

-707 KKAQQVE
+707 KKAQQAE
-714 NSNNAVESSSV
+714 NNNSAAESSV
-725 ATESSADTDP
+725 TAESSADTDP
-735 RKAAIAAAIARAKAK
+735 RKVAIAAAIARAKAK
-750 KAQQAENSNSATESS
+750 KAQQAENSNNAVESS
-765 SVATESSA
+765 SVAAENSA
-773 DTDPRKAA
+773 DT
-781 IAAAIARAKAKKAQ
+781 
-795 QVENSNSAAAS
+795 
-806 SVTAESSADTDPR
+806 
-819 KAAIAAAI
+819 
-827 ARAKAKKAQQAE
+827 
-839 NSNSAAE
+839 
-846 SSSVATE
+846 
-853 SSADNDPRKAAIAA
+853 DPRKAAIAA

-892 ETLDQQQSPSA
+892 ETLDQQQNPSA

-916 KKAAIAAAIAR
+916 RKAAIAAAIAR

>member
-512 ATNAIPQIKTIIN
+512 ASNATPQIKTITN

-554 VQLTELETTDKE
+554 VQPAATATTDKE
-566 NKQAAIAAAIA
+566 NKQ
-577 RAKAKKVQ
+577 
-585 QAENSNS
+585 
-592 AAASSSAATENSA
+592 
-605 DTDPRKAAIAAAIA
+605 
-619 RAKAK
+619 
-624 KAQQAENSNN
+624 
-634 AVESSSVA
+634 
-642 TESSADTDPRKAA
+642 AA

-707 KKAQQVE
+707 KKAQQTE

-725 ATESSADTDP
+725 AAESSADTDP
-735 RKAAIAAAIARAKAK
+735 RKAAISAAIARAKAK
-750 KAQQAENSNSATESS
+750 KAQQAENSNNAVESS
-765 SVATESSA
+765 SVA
-773 DTDPRKAA
+773 
-781 IAAAIARAKAKKAQ
+781 
-795 QVENSNSAAAS
+795 
-806 SVTAESSADTDPR
+806 AESSVDTDPR

-846 SSSVATE
+846 FSSVATESSADNDPRKAAIAAAIARAKAKKAQQAENSNNAAESSSVATE
-853 SSADNDPRKAAIAA
+853 SSADTDPRKAAIAA

>member
-112 LQADGKDQWRDRQPI
+112 LQADGKDQWCDRQPI

-465 KQARMEREKQERDR
+465 KQARTEREKQERDR

-489 AEMAKQQGIDPVQA
+489 AEIAKQQGVDPVQA

-512 ATNAIPQIKTIIN
+512 ASNATPQIKTITN

-541 KARRLAKQAQTQT
+541 KARRLAKQAQAQT
-554 VQLTELETTDKE
+554 VQPTASTSTATTDKE
-566 NKQAAIAAAIA
+566 NKQ
-577 RAKAKKVQ
+577 
-585 QAENSNS
+585 
-592 AAASSSAATENSA
+592 
-605 DTDPRKAAIAAAIA
+605 AAIAAAIA

-634 AVESSSVA
+634 AAESSSVA

-674 NSATES
+674 NSTAES
-680 SSVATESSADTDP
+680 SSM
-693 RKAAIAAAIARAKA
+693 AA
-707 KKAQQVE
+707 
-714 NSNNAVESSSV
+714 
-725 ATESSADTDP
+725 ESSADTDP

-765 SVATESSA
+765 
-773 DTDPRKAA
+773 
-781 IAAAIARAKAKKAQ
+781 
-795 QVENSNSAAAS
+795 
-806 SVTAESSADTDPR
+806 VTAESSAD
-819 KAAIAAAI
+819 A
-827 ARAKAKKAQQAE
+827 
-839 NSNSAAE
+839 
-846 SSSVATE
+846 
-853 SSADNDPRKAAIAA
+853 DPRKAAIAA

-916 KKAAIAAAIAR
+916 RKAAIAAAIAR